1 MEYDQ
6 FPGRWRL
13 FRSCA
18 CAAFEAMG
26 TMELAAMCSSA
37 GCGCLFVVLGLFDP
51 AGGHQCGVCIVPPQ
65 ARSSVNLLAVR
76 LATTIFYIDWPTW
89 PLARSGQSALHKY
102 LVRLQRAILRLIL
115 VGRPYGF
122 AAVLSARQGVGSTI
136 PYGARLFG
144 LHPGR
149 PLATATNNVVCN
161 AMLSLNVRFSHLP
174 TAMSLHF
181 FHRLIRLCTSVIECM
196 VELDLGINDS
206 LYIRSYTASSR
217 SYPIRYDTPT
227 LLLILVLLHHGP

>member
-1 MEYDQ
+1 
-6 FPGRWRL
+6 
-13 FRSCA
+13 
-18 CAAFEAMG
+18 
-26 TMELAAMCSSA
+26 MCSSA

-51 AGGHQCGVCIVPPQ
+51 EGGHQCGVCIVPPQ

-161 AMLSLNVRFSHLP
+161 AMLSLNL
-174 TAMSLHF
+174 
-181 FHRLIRLCTSVIECM
+181 
-196 VELDLGINDS
+196 
-206 LYIRSYTASSR
+206 ASSY
-217 SYPIRYDTPT
+217 SDVSAFLPSFGYVMY
-227 LLLILVLLHHGP
+227 

>member
-1 MEYDQ
+1 
-6 FPGRWRL
+6 
-13 FRSCA
+13 
-18 CAAFEAMG
+18 
-26 TMELAAMCSSA
+26 MCSSA

-76 LATTIFYIDWPTW
+76 LATTIFYIDGPTW

-122 AAVLSARQGVGSTI
+122 AAVLSTRQGVGSTI

-161 AMLSLNVRFSHLP
+161 AMLSLNL
-174 TAMSLHF
+174 A
-181 FHRLIRLCTSVIECM
+181 ECM
-196 VELDLGINDS
+196 VELDLGSNDRGD
-206 LYIRSYTASSR
+206 IRSYTASSR

-227 LLLILVLLHHGP
+227 RLLILVLLHHGP